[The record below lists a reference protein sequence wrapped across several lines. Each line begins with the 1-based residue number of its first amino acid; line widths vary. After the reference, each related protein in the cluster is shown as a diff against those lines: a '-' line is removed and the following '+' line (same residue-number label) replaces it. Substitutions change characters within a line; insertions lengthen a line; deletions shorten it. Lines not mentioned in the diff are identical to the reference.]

1 MSSFPLRRRADAEQQ
16 SVRPLSALIIDDEAS
31 FRAHLVS
38 LVEKIGF
45 ATDQAVDAT
54 AALERIS
61 ATGYDLMMVNPE
73 TAGVSSLDLIARL
86 RSDERMKNT
95 YAILVTAHEDVEKRI
110 AALAAGFDDFLT
122 KSASELEI
130 VAKLV
135 AARRLVARQ
144 HTFDR
149 VVRELYGL
157 AIRDELTGVFNRRFF
172 VTETE
177 KMLGEGEQ
185 ITIVL
190 FDLDNFKTLND
201 TFGHL
206 TGDRILRDIGALL
219 QRCTRPE
226 DLVARYGG
234 DEFVMVFSGAIAG
247 EVERVIERLV
257 VEIQGLSWTLGGREF
272 RVGVTIGLGSSQYLR
287 HATLLQ
293 IVDAADRDLYKNKYE
308 KKHPDPL
315 LSSVTF
321 PVSKSIASKSSAG

>member
-1 MSSFPLRRRADAEQQ
+1 MNTFPLRRRADAQEE
-16 SVRPLSALIIDDEAS
+16 SVRPLSALVIDDEAS
-31 FRAHLVS
+31 FRAHITS
-38 LVEKIGF
+38 LGERIGF
-45 ATDQAVDAT
+45 ATDQAADAT
-54 AALERIS
+54 TALALIA
-61 ATGYDLMMVNPE
+61 ATGYDLLMVNPE
-73 TAGVSSLDLIARL
+73 TAGVRSLELIARL
-86 RSDERMKNT
+86 RSDEAMKNT
-95 YAILVTAHEDVEKRI
+95 YAIVFTAQEDVEKRI
-110 AALAAGFDDFLT
+110 AALAAGYDDFLT

-135 AARRLVARQ
+135 AARRMVARQ

-157 AIRDELTGVFNRRFF
+157 ATRDELTGVFNRRFF

-234 DEFVMVFSGAIAG
+234 DEFVMVFSGAQAG
-247 EVERVIERLV
+247 EVERVIQRLV
-257 VEIQGLSWTLGGREF
+257 EEIQALSWTLGGREF
-272 RVGVTIGLGSSQYLR
+272 RIGVTVGLGSSQYLR
-287 HATLLQ
+287 YATLLQ
-293 IVDAADRDLYKNKYE
+293 IVDAADRDLYKNKYV
-308 KKHPDPL
+308 KKHPEPQML
-315 LSSVTF
+315 
-321 PVSKSIASKSSAG
+321 AER